1 MAFDGRTL
9 TNAPLREFAEST
21 EAEFIGNWP
30 PPKWNLEAL
39 TVVAFYYHPALQT
52 ARARWETALAG
63 VETAGAHPNPT
74 VTLSPGYDF
83 SAVSPAS
90 PWIPGL
96 TLDFPI
102 ETAGKR
108 GIRRAQARRLAWA
121 ARFDLLN
128 LCSELRSNVH
138 AAYIETSAANDRV
151 KLIEE
156 ELKTQKSID
165 QLLEQRLS
173 AGAIASS
180 ELLPMRINL
189 LKLQGELGAARR
201 LLSEGRRRLAEAL
214 GVPQKAL
221 VNLELKQEENPEIR
235 GEKLLDSM
243 AALRAKVLRQ
253 RFNLL
258 AALARYEASQESLQ
272 LEIARQYPDIRLGSG
287 YQWDQGDHK
296 WNLSIGLDLPLLN
309 QNQGPI
315 AEARARR
322 EEAAAQVI
330 ELQSAV
336 IQEIDS
342 AAARCRLALDEMT
355 QARKIASRLMEQE
368 DSAAERLQA
377 GAADRLELASVQL
390 ERHTAELTL
399 LEANT
404 RLRMAEAELEQ
415 ALQIPF
421 GALEPFLAEA
431 VSGGRKK

>member
-1 MAFDGRTL
+1 
-9 TNAPLREFAEST
+9 
-21 EAEFIGNWP
+21 
-30 PPKWNLEAL
+30 
-39 TVVAFYYHPALQT
+39 
-52 ARARWETALAG
+52 
-63 VETAGAHPNPT
+63 
-74 VTLSPGYDF
+74 
-83 SAVSPAS
+83 
-90 PWIPGL
+90 
-96 TLDFPI
+96 
-102 ETAGKR
+102 
-108 GIRRAQARRLAWA
+108 
-121 ARFDLLN
+121 
-128 LCSELRSNVH
+128 VH
-138 AAYIETSAANDRV
+138 AAYIETSAANGRV
-151 KLIEE
+151 SLIEE

-180 ELLPMRINL
+180 ELLPMRINF

-201 LLSEGRRRLAEAL
+201 LLSEGRQRLAEAL

-221 VNLELKQEENPEIR
+221 VNLEFKQEESPETR
-235 GEKLLDSM
+235 GEQLLASM
-243 AALRAKVLRQ
+243 AALREKALGR

-342 AAARCRLALDEMT
+342 AGARYRVVLEEMR
-355 QARKIASRLMEQE
+355 QARKIASRLTEQE
-368 DSAAERLQA
+368 NSAAERLQA
-377 GAADRLELASVQL
+377 GAADQFELASVQL
-390 ERHTAELTL
+390 EKNTAELTL